1 MNDAAEGYR
10 TDIDYTYSYHG
21 ELNPLRLRLALLNAG
36 LPVPAVETACELG
49 FGQGVSLAIHAA
61 ASAVRWH
68 GTDINPDHAGFARRL
83 AAAAGA
89 EVGLHSD
96 SFVDFSGRDLPM
108 FDYIGLHG
116 VWSWISDGNRDAI
129 VAFIRRRLKPGG
141 VVYMGYNALPGW
153 AAFSPLRHLLV
164 EHANRAGSEG
174 IPIAERIDEALRFS
188 DRLLAA
194 NPAFARD
201 NPGIVDSF
209 KAMRD
214 DDRHYLAHEFFNR
227 DWQPMHFSTA
237 ARWLAPADVGYAC
250 STDYADHIDAMGL
263 SADQRRLLADVGDI
277 GLRETVKDLIVNPRF
292 RRDYWIKGTGRL
304 SAADRTE
311 ALRRERVI
319 AVVRP
324 LELPLKLRAALTLS
338 QSGPG
343 EAAFGA
349 VLEMLGDGKA
359 WSLGRIEQVL
369 QPKGITLGQIAEAAI
384 LIASCDLI
392 QAAQDEQ
399 VTAQA
404 RPRTDR
410 LNAHLIA
417 SARTANAVHALASPV
432 TGGGIAVGRAQ
443 QLFLAEIRTGKKR
456 PDEWA
461 RAAAKFLSAEP
472 LSDLIDQ
479 ARAFADGELPTL
491 RSLQI
496 V

>member
-1 MNDAAEGYR
+1 MNDAADGYR
-10 TDIDYTYSYHG
+10 TDIDYTYSYHS
-21 ELNPLRLRLALLNAG
+21 ELNPLRLRLAFLSAG
-36 LPVPAVETACELG
+36 LPAPAVGTACELG

-68 GTDINPDHAGFARRL
+68 GTDITPAHAGFAQNL

-164 EHANRAGSEG
+164 EHANRTGSEG
-174 IPIAERIDEALRFS
+174 TPIAERIDDAVGFL
-188 DRLLAA
+188 DRLLAT

-209 KAMRD
+209 KALRE

-227 DWQPMHFSTA
+227 DWQPMHFTTVT
-237 ARWLAPADVGYAC
+237 RWLAPADVGYAC
-250 STDYADHIDAMGL
+250 STDFADHIDSMGL
-263 SADQRRLLADVGDI
+263 SAAQRSLLADVGDS

-292 RRDYWIKGTGRL
+292 RRDYWVKGTGQL
-304 SAADRTE
+304 STTDRAE
-311 ALRRERVI
+311 ALRGERVV

-324 LELPLKLRAALTLS
+324 LELPLKLRAALALGQT
-338 QSGPG
+338 GPG
-343 EAAFGA
+343 EAAYGA
-349 VLEMLGDGKA
+349 VLEVLGDGKVR
-359 WSLGRIEQVL
+359 SLGQIEQVL
-369 QPKGITLGQIAEAAI
+369 QPKGISLSQIAEAAI

-399 VTAQA
+399 VTARV

-410 LNAHLIA
+410 LNTHLIA
-417 SARTANAVHALASPV
+417 SARTVGDVHALASPV
-432 TGGGIAVGRAQ
+432 TGGGIAVGRTQ
-443 QLFLAEIRTGKKR
+443 QLFLAEIRAGKKR

-461 RAAAKFLSAEP
+461 RAAAKVLPAEP
-472 LSDLIDQ
+472 LADLIDQ

-491 RSLQI
+491 RALQ
-496 V
+496 VV